1 LPDALIRALAAKQN
15 GVVYREQLLAA
26 GLTPTQIRRRLRDGR
41 LVTLHRGVYLVGAVA
56 PEWAY
61 CQAGL
66 YACGAGALLGQ
77 RSATRIWGLL
87 PYSPLAYPW
96 VIVPPEKRIERPR
109 IIVSRLRV
117 DSRDIRTRHGMAV
130 TSPPRT
136 ILDMAVVFDDLY
148 ELEALVA
155 EAHFRGLAREP
166 ELRMQLERYRGV
178 KGLRALRS
186 VLDLEGGPQR
196 TRSEGER
203 AMLRILRRH
212 KIKGFEANGDIHGYE
227 VDFLWRD
234 EAFCIEL
241 DGWDGHSSRAAFERD
256 RLKWAELQ
264 AKGVAVMPITGR
276 QALRDEAGVIARL
289 RAVLAERRPQQTF
302 GAFWVI

>member
-1 LPDALIRALAAKQN
+1 MR
-15 GVVYREQLLAA
+15 VV
-26 GLTPTQIRRRLRDGR
+26 
-41 LVTLHRGVYLVGAVA
+41 
-56 PEWAY
+56 
-61 CQAGL
+61 
-66 YACGAGALLGQ
+66 
-77 RSATRIWGLL
+77 
-87 PYSPLAYPW
+87 
-96 VIVPPEKRIERPR
+96 
-109 IIVSRLRV
+109 
-117 DSRDIRTRHGMAV
+117 
-130 TSPPRT
+130 SPPRAV
-136 ILDMAVVFDDLY
+136 LDAAAHLDDPC

-166 ELRMQLERYRGV
+166 ELRAQIERYRGN
-178 KGLRALRS
+178 KGVRPLRF

-276 QALRDEAGVIARL
+276 QVRQDEAGVIARL
-289 RAVLAERRPQQTF
+289 RAVLAERSPQQTF